1 LIGVS
6 EALTNYHFYKE
17 MDLNSD
23 EFQSTL
29 DVDLILRK
37 LYQFDEISIKDIESL
52 QLLLAGFSFRK
63 ISLMISLDRK
73 TTAKRLT
80 ALIKRVGDLYYA

>member
-1 LIGVS
+1 
-6 EALTNYHFYKE
+6 

-29 DVDLILRK
+29 DVDLILRN

-63 ISLMISLDRK
+63 ISLMIGFDRK